1 MKITNNGVVLTKNNI
16 TGTTKTIC
24 SNPAEIY
31 GKINDLTNITRF
43 LVLSYSNIQYLYLYE
58 STSINQKNV
67 IFNDIKAAKFLSDNY
82 FIAI

>member
-1 MKITNNGVVLTKNNI
+1 MKMSANGVVLTKNNI

-24 SNPAEIY
+24 SNSAEIY

-43 LVLSYSNIQYLYLYE
+43 LILSYLNIQSLYLYE
-58 STSINQKNV
+58 NTSISQKNV
-67 IFNDIKAAKFLSDNY
+67 IFNDIEAAKFLSENY